1 MARPFSRI
9 ATSSRFGVMTPG
21 AMLPVVPTAPRLSTD
36 TNVAREVSVIP
47 RYRDYKRKAEDVSYT
62 GK

>member
-1 MARPFSRI
+1 
-9 ATSSRFGVMTPG
+9 
-21 AMLPVVPTAPRLSTD
+21 MLPVVPTAPRLSTD